1 MGGNCVSL
9 SVAGLTIHNSSIPCH
24 LFIHLCTL
32 LILYIVVSLLYTF
45 RYRHG
50 LSAEPVPRANHE
62 EFSRAELEARVAK
75 ELVKAKKK
83 RAKAEAKVRKK
94 VL

>member
-1 MGGNCVSL
+1 
-9 SVAGLTIHNSSIPCH
+9 
-24 LFIHLCTL
+24 
-32 LILYIVVSLLYTF
+32 
-45 RYRHG
+45 
-50 LSAEPVPRANHE
+50 VPRANPE

-94 VL
+94 AL